1 MRRSALHL
9 PWSGTTLWDMTEVNK
24 GPANDTRSGSPAAE
38 GQVGGR
44 SGSPPGDS
52 IPVEDALSFEDAIRR
67 LGHIVEQLER
77 GDLPLEASLRLFEEG
92 IGLARISQR
101 RLDGAER
108 RIEELL
114 GVDDEGEVLT
124 RPFEAKIDG
133 G

>member
-1 MRRSALHL
+1 MEPKPNPPAEPAVHAAGNG
-9 PWSGTTLWDMTEVNK
+9 SGHA
-24 GPANDTRSGSPAAE
+24 GPTDPSSEPDTRDAGSSAAE
-38 GQVGGR
+38 M
-44 SGSPPGDS
+44 
-52 IPVEDALSFEDAIRR
+52 SFEDAIRR

-92 IGLARISQR
+92 VALARVSQR
-101 RLDGAER
+101 RLDRAER

-114 GVDDEGEVLT
+114 GVDADGEPVT

>member
-1 MRRSALHL
+1 
-9 PWSGTTLWDMTEVNK
+9 MTEGK
-24 GPANDTRSGSPAAE
+24 RGPTSDAAE
-38 GQVGGR
+38 G
-44 SGSPPGDS
+44 
-52 IPVEDALSFEDAIRR
+52 DAPRDDVSFEDAIRR

-114 GVDDEGEVLT
+114 GIDTDGDAVT
-124 RPFEAKIDG
+124 RPFEAKLDG

>member
-1 MRRSALHL
+1 
-9 PWSGTTLWDMTEVNK
+9 MTEGK
-24 GPANDTRSGSPAAE
+24 QGQPSDAA
-38 GQVGGR
+38 
-44 SGSPPGDS
+44 GDVT
-52 IPVEDALSFEDAIRR
+52 PVEEGVSFEDAIRR

-114 GVDDEGEVLT
+114 GVDDDDGSAVT
-124 RPFEAKIDG
+124 RPFEAKLDG

>member
-1 MRRSALHL
+1 MNEPKQR
-9 PWSGTTLWDMTEVNK
+9 
-24 GPANDTRSGSPAAE
+24 PAGDF
-38 GQVGGR
+38 
-44 SGSPPGDS
+44 SPPGDPGS
-52 IPVEDALSFEDAIRR
+52 SNGEAKDPGGETISFEDAIRR

-114 GVDDEGEVLT
+114 GVDTDGDVVT
-124 RPFEAKIDG
+124 RPFEVKLDG

>member
-1 MRRSALHL
+1 M
-9 PWSGTTLWDMTEVNK
+9 P
-24 GPANDTRSGSPAAE
+24 GSP
-38 GQVGGR
+38 G
-44 SGSPPGDS
+44 
-52 IPVEDALSFEDAIRR
+52 EDQNLESMSFEDAIRR

-92 IGLARISQR
+92 IVLARVSQG

-114 GVDDEGEVLT
+114 GIDEDGQAVT
-124 RPFEAKIDG
+124 RSFEAKLDG

>member
-1 MRRSALHL
+1 
-9 PWSGTTLWDMTEVNK
+9 MTEVK
-24 GPANDTRSGSPAAE
+24 QGQASDANGDGAALDD
-38 GQVGGR
+38 GV
-44 SGSPPGDS
+44 
-52 IPVEDALSFEDAIRR
+52 SFEDAIRR

-114 GVDDEGEVLT
+114 GVDEDGEALT
-124 RPFEAKIDG
+124 RPFEAKLDG

>member
-1 MRRSALHL
+1 
-9 PWSGTTLWDMTEVNK
+9 MTEVK
-24 GPANDTRSGSPAAE
+24 QGQASE
-38 GQVGGR
+38 GDDV
-44 SGSPPGDS
+44 
-52 IPVEDALSFEDAIRR
+52 SFEDAIRR

-114 GVDDEGEVLT
+114 GIDEDGEPVM
-124 RPFEAKIDG
+124 RPFEAKLDG

>member
-1 MRRSALHL
+1 
-9 PWSGTTLWDMTEVNK
+9 MTEVKQGQANEGD
-24 GPANDTRSGSPAAE
+24 GPEE
-38 GQVGGR
+38 GV
-44 SGSPPGDS
+44 
-52 IPVEDALSFEDAIRR
+52 SFEDAIRR

-77 GDLPLEASLRLFEEG
+77 GDLPLETSLRLFEEG

-114 GVDDEGEVLT
+114 GVDSDGEALT
-124 RPFEAKIDG
+124 RPFEAKLDG

>member
-1 MRRSALHL
+1 MEPKPNR
-9 PWSGTTLWDMTEVNK
+9 TVE
-24 GPANDTRSGSPAAE
+24 PAARVAAN
-38 GQVGGR
+38 G
-44 SGSPPGDS
+44 SGHGDPNEPDAPGDAAES
-52 IPVEDALSFEDAIRR
+52 GAATAEMSFEDAIRR

-92 IGLARISQR
+92 VALARVSQR
-101 RLDGAER
+101 RLDRAER

-114 GVDDEGEVLT
+114 GVDSDGTPLT

>member
-1 MRRSALHL
+1 
-9 PWSGTTLWDMTEVNK
+9 MTEVK
-24 GPANDTRSGSPAAE
+24 QGHPSDASLPGSPAQDQNLE
-38 GQVGGR
+38 
-44 SGSPPGDS
+44 SM
-52 IPVEDALSFEDAIRR
+52 SFEDAIRR

-92 IGLARISQR
+92 IVLARVSQG

-114 GVDDEGEVLT
+114 GIDEDGQSVT
-124 RPFEAKIDG
+124 RPFEAKLDG

>member
-1 MRRSALHL
+1 MQPKPSRSADPTACAAGNGAGHGD
-9 PWSGTTLWDMTEVNK
+9 PG
-24 GPANDTRSGSPAAE
+24 GPSSE
-38 GQVGGR
+38 MGG
-44 SGSPPGDS
+44 GLADPGATPPD
-52 IPVEDALSFEDAIRR
+52 ISFEDAIRR

-92 IGLARISQR
+92 VALARVSQR
-101 RLDGAER
+101 RLDRAER

-114 GVDDEGEVLT
+114 GTDPDGEPVT

>member
-1 MRRSALHL
+1 
-9 PWSGTTLWDMTEVNK
+9 MTEPK
-24 GPANDTRSGSPAAE
+24 Q
-38 GQVGGR
+38 GQ
-44 SGSPPGDS
+44 PGDFAPPRS
-52 IPVEDALSFEDAIRR
+52 PGETNGQAKDAGGETISFEDAIRR

-92 IGLARISQR
+92 VGLARISQR

-114 GVDDEGEVLT
+114 GVDSEGDAVT
-124 RPFEAKIDG
+124 RPFEVKLDG